1 MQYYINILY
10 NKYIMLKTRNRL
22 TKTVHFG
29 KRRHINKRTRRTNT
43 KTNVN
48 KYKKTKRIRR
58 SKTHRIKSRRRAQN
72 GGGFFS
78 ALIPEDALNVFRS
91 IPASVGHFSDKLS
104 GLNSPASSYVYPTQ
118 QPNVNTISNVNSAQL
133 RLLDLNN
140 IYNNAATNTMNL

>member
-1 MQYYINILY
+1 
-10 NKYIMLKTRNRL
+10 MLKTRNRH
-22 TKTVHFG
+22 TKTVRFG
-29 KRRHINKRTRRTNT
+29 KRRHINKRTRRTIN

-58 SKTHRIKSRRRAQN
+58 SKNHRNKSRRRAQN

-78 ALIPEDALNVFRS
+78 AIIPEDALNVFRS

-104 GLNSPASSYVYPTQ
+104 GLPSPASSYVYPTQ
-118 QPNVNTISNVNSAQL
+118 QPNVNTISNVNSAQP

-140 IYNNAATNTMNL
+140 IYNNASTSVVTF

>member
-1 MQYYINILY
+1 
-10 NKYIMLKTRNRL
+10 MLKTRNRL

-29 KRRHINKRTRRTNT
+29 KRRHINKRTRRTNN
-43 KTNVN
+43 KTNAN

-58 SKTHRIKSRRRAQN
+58 SKTRRNKSRRRAQN

-91 IPASVGHFSDKLS
+91 IPEAVGHFSDKLS

-118 QPNVNTISNVNSAQL
+118 QPHVNTISNVNSAQP

-140 IYNNAATNTMNL
+140 IYSNAATNTMNL